1 MIFSTNPSYINIMNC
16 VNRITFFSPGHFDKN
31 FKILPFPRNDLFRS
45 LCSILL
51 DLWWPLES
59 RPVPFLVYS
68 SFQMTKIST
77 KFRKSTWTLLFQQI
91 CFTGFSSF
99 TDSDRLSPRFSLEG
113 LKHQPMRG
121 PYLNLDQSATSTQ
134 KKWPDFRVIA
144 EKAKYWKHWP
154 TLPSN
159 MPNSS
164 SWFPEKNNYL
174 PKDKILDMNEANN
187 INQSRRF
194 HFSIN
199 LHH

>member
-1 MIFSTNPSYINIMNC
+1 MTKI
-16 VNRITFFSPGHFDKN
+16 

-45 LCSILL
+45 LCSISL
-51 DLWWPLES
+51 DLWWSLES
-59 RPVPFLVYS
+59 RPAPFLVYS

-99 TDSDRLSPRFSLEG
+99 TDSDRLPPRFSLEG

-121 PYLNLDQSATSTQ
+121 PYLNLDQSATSMQ
-134 KKWPDFRVIA
+134 KVWPDFCVIA

-154 TLPSN
+154 KLPSN

-164 SWFPEKNNYL
+164 SWFAEKITICQKTKHTTIRVNA
-174 PKDKILDMNEANN
+174 ANTVGG
-187 INQSRRF
+187 IQ
-194 HFSIN
+194 
-199 LHH
+199 